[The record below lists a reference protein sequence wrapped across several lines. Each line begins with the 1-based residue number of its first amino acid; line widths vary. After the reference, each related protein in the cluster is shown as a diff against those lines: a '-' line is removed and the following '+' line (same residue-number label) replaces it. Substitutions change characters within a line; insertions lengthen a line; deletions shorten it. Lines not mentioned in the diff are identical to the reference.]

1 MCYPP
6 FFTFSWALL
15 PRQPGLCKALRDCS
29 MIQLRYMSS
38 HAALQTISWAN
49 DNYPGGPATPITF
62 FSPRQADSSFPLVT
76 SCQRVPLGSGHS
88 SVQGIPLEMFI
99 DGNPDAQQ
107 RLVFRSICF
116 FFYCIYCIYNFSTTV
131 GCTLQSFCFVEAL
144 KLDNRL
150 HIS

>member
-38 HAALQTISWAN
+38 HDALQTISWAN

-62 FSPRQADSSFPLVT
+62 FSPYQAESSFSLVT
-76 SCQRVPLGSGHS
+76 SCQCMPL
-88 SVQGIPLEMFI
+88 VQGVHRCKVLHWKCLLMATMKHSI
-99 DGNPDAQQ
+99 DWDLDQC
-107 RLVFRSICF
+107 L
-116 FFYCIYCIYNFSTTV
+116 FFYCIYRVHNYLTPVC
-131 GCTLQSFCFVEAL
+131 CAL
-144 KLDNRL
+144 
-150 HIS
+150 